1 MSWSVWSVWSLSH
14 PFPLSLPPN
23 VRHLVAGC
31 YFGSFICWSN
41 GSFLG
46 PLVTSSQSTRRVRVR
61 TDLFFHRQQAPAWAE
76 YPTISQVKSK
86 EMETDL
92 GKKKHKKLLT
102 LVPRWD
108 LSLLYLLA
116 MQPWTRYLT
125 SQGSNFF
132 LSVNGNN
139 PCCQHHLQIDLSFDE
154 VKGLLTVWKQFLT
167 WCWASESCELGVFP
181 SPRRSVG
188 RPTRLRAQN
197 TLWTVPGSSKHCH
210 QFVPMLRNKKALCFV
225 TKGKKYHARTYVI
238 KYWVKNR
245 W

>member
-1 MSWSVWSVWSLSH
+1 MSWAVWSVCSPSH
-14 PFPLSLPPN
+14 PLPLSLPAN
-23 VRHLVAGC
+23 VGHLVAGR
-31 YFGSFICWSN
+31 YSGSFICWSN
-41 GSFLG
+41 GSSLG
-46 PLVTSSQSTRRVRVR
+46 PLVTSSQSTRKGRVG
-61 TDLFFHRQQAPAWAE
+61 TDLFFHRQPVPAWAE

-92 GKKKHKKLLT
+92 KKTKLLS

-125 SQGSNFF
+125 SQDSSFF

-154 VKGLLTVWKQFLT
+154 VKDLLTVWKQFLT
-167 WCWASESCELGVFP
+167 CCWASESCELGVFP

-188 RPTRLRAQN
+188 RPTCLSAQN
-197 TLWTVPGSSKHCH
+197 TLQTVPGPSKHCH
-210 QFVPMLRNKKALCFV
+210 SVCSNAEKQEGTTFCH
-225 TKGKKYHARTYVI
+225 KG
-238 KYWVKNR
+238 
-245 W
+245 